1 MALDLLAEY
10 GLTTLL
16 LDFAMVS
23 LLLGAWLLWSV
34 SVGCYGQ
41 SLLVAMV
48 SLCWLLW
55 SVSVGAWLLW
65 SVSVGCYGQSLLVA
79 MVSLCRLLWSVY
91 AGCYSQSLSLI
102 HI

>member
-1 MALDLLAEY
+1 MGSFAFEEAVALDLLAEY

-41 SLLVAMV
+41 SLLVVMV
-48 SLCWLLW
+48 SLCWLL
-55 SVSVGAWLLW
+55 
-65 SVSVGCYGQSLLVA
+65 
-79 MVSLCRLLWSVY
+79 
-91 AGCYSQSLSLI
+91 
-102 HI
+102 

>member
-1 MALDLLAEY
+1 MGSFAFEEAVALDLLAEY

-55 SVSVGAWLLW
+55 SVSAGGLVVMVSLCWLLW
-65 SVSVGCYGQSLLVA
+65 TVSAGCYGQSMLVA
-79 MVSLCRLLWSVY
+79 
-91 AGCYSQSLSLI
+91 
-102 HI
+102 